1 MLRVLTIQPLLLFVA
16 EGFFYCPSQNNS
28 SRFLGN
34 SVIYCITFLI
44 VNTKPLCMR
53 KSLPFYAF
61 TITSILFATTLA
73 AQVADKFAYAVTDI
87 QQGYNWNYLRKID
100 LRTGTFTGILLNG
113 NDLNQVAYD
122 ATSKQEITS
131 FANPKGMGFNTKP
144 AFSSGVAAM
153 ALDKKNNRLYYTP
166 MFIDQLRYIDLK
178 TMKVFY
184 TAGQEF
190 SGRPQKSPD
199 QGNII
204 TRMVIASDGYGY
216 AVTNDGT
223 QLLRFTTGKK
233 LLVEDLGSLVD
244 DQSNNGVSIHNACSS
259 YGGDVIADD
268 DGNLYIFTA
277 RNLVFRV
284 STTTKVT
291 AFLGTIKNI
300 PPTFTVNG
308 AAVTEDNKIIVS
320 SAMAASSY
328 FTVDLKTLA
337 ATPYAINGTVWQ
349 SSDLANSNLYISGNK
364 PIGTAIELMKGTAIP
379 AATDSRVILFPNPV
393 TNNQFTLQFNA
404 LEAGNYTIFVT
415 DVTGRQMVRQALT
428 IGSENQSQSIN
439 LDKAAA
445 KGVYM
450 VNITDKESRSVF
462 STKLVVQ

>member
-1 MLRVLTIQPLLLFVA
+1 MGFVLTSLFSA
-16 EGFFYCPSQNNS
+16 
-28 SRFLGN
+28 
-34 SVIYCITFLI
+34 T
-44 VNTKPLCMR
+44 
-53 KSLPFYAF
+53 SL
-61 TITSILFATTLA
+61 S
-73 AQVADKFAYAVTDI
+73 AQIADKFAYAVTDI
-87 QQGYNWNYLRKID
+87 QQGYNWNYLRKLD
-100 LRTGTFTGILLNG
+100 LQTGTFTGVLLNG
-113 NDLNQVAYD
+113 ADLNQVAYD
-122 ATSKQEITS
+122 AVTKQEIAS
-131 FANPKGMGFNTKP
+131 FVNPKGMGFNTKP

-184 TAGQEF
+184 TTDQDF

-223 QLLRFTTGKK
+223 QLLRFSTEKK
-233 LLVEDLGSLVD
+233 LQVEDLGSLVD
-244 DQSNNGVSIHNACSS
+244 APSNNGISIHNSCSS

-268 DGNLYIFTA
+268 DGNIYIFTA
-277 RNLVFRV
+277 RNLVFRI
-284 STTTKVT
+284 STTTKV
-291 AFLGTIKNI
+291 ASFLGIIKNI

-320 SAMAASSY
+320 SAMASSSY
-328 FTVDLKTLA
+328 FTVDLKTLT
-337 ATPYAINGTVWQ
+337 ATPYTINGTVWQ

-364 PIGTAIELMKGTAIP
+364 PTGSTIELMKGTATP
-379 AATDSRVILFPNPV
+379 ATTDSRVILFPNPV

-404 LEAGNYTIFVT
+404 LDVGNYTIYVT
-415 DVTGRQMVRQALT
+415 DVTGRQMVQQVLT
-428 IGSENQSQSIN
+428 ISSENQSQSIN

>member
-1 MLRVLTIQPLLLFVA
+1 
-16 EGFFYCPSQNNS
+16 
-28 SRFLGN
+28 
-34 SVIYCITFLI
+34 
-44 VNTKPLCMR
+44 MR
-53 KSLPFYAF
+53 KSLPILSLFAGSF
-61 TITSILFATTLA
+61 LFATA
-73 AQVADKFAYAVTDI
+73 IHAQVADKYAYAVTDM
-87 QQGYNWNYLRKID
+87 QQGYNWNYLRKLD
-100 LRTGTFTGILLNG
+100 LQTGTFSGVLLNG

-122 ATSKQEITS
+122 ATTKQEITS
-131 FANPKGMGFNTKP
+131 FANPKGMGFNTQP

-184 TAGQEF
+184 TAGQDF

-204 TRMVIASDGYGY
+204 TRMVIASDGNGY

-233 LLVEDLGSLVD
+233 LQTEDLGSLVD

-277 RNLVFRV
+277 RNLVF
-284 STTTKVT
+284 KVNT
-291 AFLGTIKNI
+291 SSKVATFLGSIKNI
-300 PPTFTVNG
+300 PATFTVNG
-308 AAVTEDNKIIVS
+308 AAVTDDNKIVVS

-328 FTVDLKTLA
+328 FSVDLKTLA
-337 ATPYAINGTVWQ
+337 ATPYTINGTVWQ
-349 SSDLANSNLYISGNK
+349 SSDLANGNLFISGNK
-364 PIGTAIELMKGTAIP
+364 PTGTAIELMKGAATP
-379 AATDSRVILFPNPV
+379 ATTDSRVILFPNPV